1 MVVAVKR
8 HLWPIAD
15 VLNRPQSL
23 TADVLHQ
30 PQSLT
35 ADVAQHQLLSQAA
48 DAALAEVFWI
58 ALKAACLHSAT
69 VVVVVAAVLPQ
80 RFLAGLASHQRLLFS
95 KRHQLNRD
103 ADVQLQLLSPVVA
116 ALQLQ
121 LRHADVKLQLP
132 LSHHVGVLQHRLN
145 QNVDVVQLLQAAVR
159 V

>member
-58 ALKAACLHSAT
+58 ALRAACLHSAT
-69 VVVVVAAVLPQ
+69 VVVVAAVLPQ
-80 RFLAGLASHQRLLFS
+80 HFLAGLASHQRLLFS

-121 LRHADVKLQLP
+121 LRHADAKLQLP

-145 QNVDVVQLLQAAVR
+145 QDVDVVQLLQAAVR